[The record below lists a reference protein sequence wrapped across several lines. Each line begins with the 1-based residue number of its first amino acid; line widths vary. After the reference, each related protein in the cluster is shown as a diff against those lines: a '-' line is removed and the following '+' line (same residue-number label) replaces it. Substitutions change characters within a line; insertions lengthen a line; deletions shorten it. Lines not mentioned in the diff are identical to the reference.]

1 MPQRQVGGQTYSE
14 LVVFENKAALEGLQD
29 ECLFLK
35 VLGSYPKEP
44 LRTKS

>member
-1 MPQRQVGGQTYSE
+1 VWEYIFY
-14 LVVFENKAALEGLQD
+14 VDFEGHAEDAPVKAALGGLQD